1 MFRIKDP
8 SSSQNPIK
16 NSENV
21 QRAKTYRRS
30 YKNLF
35 QKDKKLFSL
44 LDINDKVTNSRGTS
58 LPFQFKRLSPKE
70 LDALFNQ
77 TITTSRSIQRKK
89 SLTIETTQDEF
100 RRQNS
105 SSCLGVKKSIH
116 TETRTF
122 PYSRNDKWKPEY
134 FVNYENLLHNPK
146 LITEEAS
153 NNKWASRLPMLSLKE
168 IKDKS
173 YSSDIFFIKSH
184 SKYPDNKVVKA
195 PYPNHMES
203 DIFNI
208 QDNEVSRSKSG
219 ERYLFKPNKIE
230 SYTASRESNSNW
242 SPKNTMPTLLNYT
255 STNWSL
261 LNPANK
267 SNSKTKEE
275 IVNEYKLQNVN
286 NNPMKRQKGFCEF
299 IDLCRVGAPN
309 PNKTYLESM
318 SKTQECFRKRS
329 DICATYDDI
338 HHMYK
343 DICAKPF
350 VKPKIE

>member
-1 MFRIKDP
+1 MEKRSFP
-8 SSSQNPIK
+8 ENLLFHTAAHYLGPPNPIK

-208 QDNEVSRSKSG
+208 KDNEVSRSKSG

-286 NNPMKRQKGFCEF
+286 NNPMKRQSPWTVHVHFA
-299 IDLCRVGAPN
+299 R
-309 PNKTYLESM
+309 
-318 SKTQECFRKRS
+318 
-329 DICATYDDI
+329 
-338 HHMYK
+338 
-343 DICAKPF
+343 F
-350 VKPKIE
+350 V